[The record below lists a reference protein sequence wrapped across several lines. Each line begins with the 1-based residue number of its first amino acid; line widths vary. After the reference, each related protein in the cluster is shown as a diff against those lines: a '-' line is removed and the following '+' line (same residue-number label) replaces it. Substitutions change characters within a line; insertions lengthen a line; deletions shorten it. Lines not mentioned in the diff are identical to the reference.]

1 MRKTSITLNVIRYIV
16 IIFMVFLVISPF
28 LWIISTSLKS
38 RLEINNPVPIIFF
51 KPSLQNY
58 YDAFQKSNFG
68 KNFTDSITVSF
79 GSLLL
84 SLLLGVPAAYGIGR
98 HQVGGKRFS
107 FWILSTRMIPPVAVA
122 LPLYILYRDF
132 KLLDSHLGLI
142 FSYTLFNL
150 SYIVWMM
157 AGFIRE
163 IPKEL
168 DESALL
174 DGCNVWQTLYRI
186 ILPIIGPGL
195 VATSIFSLIISW
207 NEFLMALILTSI
219 NVRTLPV
226 AIATFVTDREI
237 LWGQMSAAGV
247 LSIVPVIIFTMII
260 QKQLIRGLTLGAIK
274 E

>member
-1 MRKTSITLNVIRYIV
+1 MRKTSITLNLIRYIV

-38 RLEINNPVPIIFF
+38 RLEINNPVPIVFF

-168 DESALL
+168 DESAML